1 MVFSSTVFLLLFLPL
16 TLIGY
21 YNPFWKSRNFKNGFL
36 LLASLLFY
44 GWGEP
49 LFVFIMIASIAVN
62 WFLVILMDRR
72 EGKGRKTFMLAAVVY
87 DIGLLFVFKYVSW
100 ISRNIGLLLKNDGL
114 TVNIALPIGI
124 SFFTFQ
130 IMSYVLDVY
139 YRKAPVQRSLINT
152 ALYISLFPQLIA
164 GPIVRY
170 ETVAREINDRKESLG
185 EFMEG
190 EARFLTGL
198 CKKILIANY
207 MGFITDRIFALN
219 GELSVAS
226 AWLGGVAY
234 TIQIYFDFSGYSDMA
249 IGLGRMFGF
258 HFHENFNYPF
268 IAATITDY
276 WKRWHISLSSWF
288 RDYLFYPLVLRNR
301 ESKGWI
307 LWSLFMVWLLTG
319 IWHGANWTCVSY
331 GVFYFV
337 LLAFERFTGAERKLK
352 KSRVFSRLYVLFF
365 VVINFVIFRSEN
377 IVLAGQY
384 LGAMFGIGA
393 AGLVDDAFFL
403 YLSNCKWIL
412 LAGMVFS
419 TPVVPFCK
427 KKLAARNPR
436 LYRILYA
443 FGSMALFTV
452 VLLVCIKSTYNPFIY
467 FNF

>member
-16 TLIGY
+16 VLIGY
-21 YNPFWKSRNFKNGFL
+21 YNPFWKSRKFKNIFL
-36 LLASLLFY
+36 LLVSLIFY

-49 LFVFIMIASIAVN
+49 VFVFVMVASIAVN
-62 WFLVILMDRR
+62 WFLVILMDGR
-72 EGKGRKTFMLAAVVY
+72 EGKSRKGFMLAAVVY
-87 DIGLLFVFKYVSW
+87 DIGLIFIFKYISW
-100 ISRNIGLLLKNDGL
+100 ISRSLSLLTKNDGF

-139 YRKAPVQRSLINT
+139 YRKAGMQKSFFNT

-170 ETVAREINDRKESLG
+170 ETVAREINERKESLR
-185 EFMEG
+185 EFMKG
-190 EARFLTGL
+190 ETRFLIGL
-198 CKKILIANY
+198 GKKLLIANY

-268 IAATITDY
+268 IATTITDY

-288 RDYLFYPLVLRNR
+288 RDYVYIPLGGSRVSQPRLVWN
-301 ESKGWI
+301 I
-307 LWSLFMVWLLTG
+307 FVVWLLTG
-319 IWHGANWTCVSY
+319 IWHGANWTY
-331 GVFYFV
+331 IAWGLFFYVF
-337 LLAFERFTGAERKLK
+337 LILERFTGITRVLQKLRPLAHLYMLLVLVI
-352 KSRVFSRLYVLFF
+352 SFVFV
-365 VVINFVIFRSEN
+365 RSESLTM
-377 IVLAGQY
+377 VAKY
-384 LGAMFGIGA
+384 LGTMFGIGA
-393 AGLVDDAFFL
+393 AGLVDDTFVL
-403 YLSNCKWIL
+403 YFSNCKWIL
-412 LAGMVFS
+412 LAAILFS
-419 TPVVPFCK
+419 TPVLPLCK
-427 KKLAARNPR
+427 KKLADWNPR
-436 LYRILYA
+436 LYRIVYA
-443 FGSMALFTV
+443 LGSMALFTV
-452 VLLVCIKSTYNPFIY
+452 ILLVCIKSTYNPFIY